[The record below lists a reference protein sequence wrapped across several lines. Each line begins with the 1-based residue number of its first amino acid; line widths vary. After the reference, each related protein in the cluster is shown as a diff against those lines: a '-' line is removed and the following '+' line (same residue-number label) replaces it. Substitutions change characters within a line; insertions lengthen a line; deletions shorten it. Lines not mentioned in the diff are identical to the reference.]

1 MLTYKTVLMCN
12 YVFQTVTKCKEA
24 IDNYLLLQKPPK
36 RCLHRHSHKKDQS
49 NHNLFFVNAKRIRT
63 SYLRKYWHM
72 GNSKKANATV
82 AITAVQIA
90 NRICIE
96 SKKKNIIIKLMLAPR
111 GKHIA

>member
-1 MLTYKTVLMCN
+1 MN
-12 YVFQTVTKCKEA
+12 
-24 IDNYLLLQKPPK
+24 
-36 RCLHRHSHKKDQS
+36 RHSHTKKIKATTKY
-49 NHNLFFVNAKRIRT
+49 FVNEKRIRT

-90 NRICIE
+90 NKICIE

-111 GKHIA
+111 GRHMA

>member
-1 MLTYKTVLMCN
+1 
-12 YVFQTVTKCKEA
+12 
-24 IDNYLLLQKPPK
+24 
-36 RCLHRHSHKKDQS
+36 
-49 NHNLFFVNAKRIRT
+49 
-63 SYLRKYWHM
+63 M

-111 GKHIA
+111 GKHMA